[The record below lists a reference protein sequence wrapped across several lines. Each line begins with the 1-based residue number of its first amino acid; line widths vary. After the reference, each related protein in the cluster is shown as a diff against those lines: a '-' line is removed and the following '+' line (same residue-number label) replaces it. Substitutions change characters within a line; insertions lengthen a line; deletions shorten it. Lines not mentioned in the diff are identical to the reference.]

1 MGHAFITRSS
11 FHQLLAPPPSLPT
24 AEPSVPKVPVTG
36 DNMSPRWGAGGKPH
50 ARRSSSD
57 YLIRLFGSGSERG
70 ERYKVALITHL
81 FNAKGKEVQT
91 ERREEREEWGL
102 RHGRSVNTTDK
113 WEEKGGEGREGDKR
127 RRRRTRNRQTEQ
139 MKERKKEKGTRP
151 NEKRLLFHLTRTKA
165 VMESTVEWMS
175 TTFYC
180 TDRATCYKNQLLT
193 WSVTHHMI
201 QGNLLFISGAKKSPK
216 SSVIFVLTRCT
227 WLKKTSVERNFF
239 NVKSCI

>member
-175 TTFYC
+175 TEWV
-180 TDRATCYKNQLLT
+180 QHSIVQIELLVIRTNFWLEVLHIT
-193 WSVTHHMI
+193 WFRGTSC
-201 QGNLLFISGAKKSPK
+201 LFLVQRKAPNHP
-216 SSVIFVLTRCT
+216 SSLC
-227 WLKKTSVERNFF
+227 
-239 NVKSCI
+239 